1 MRHAE
6 PAVINIASCW
16 PHRSPSSTTH
26 PKTTGW
32 PPTNRPSDSRTMAGR
47 PRTRR
52 LPTTGDLFGIK
63 VAAAPA
69 EAGYNL
75 DAVAGRPTHAPLKG
89 SRLISATGRHSTG
102 DGRSSASSSALLRAQ
117 LLGVIH

>member
-26 PKTTGW
+26 PKTNGW
-32 PPTNRPSDSRTMAGR
+32 PPTNRLSDSRTMAGR
-47 PRTRR
+47 RRTRR

-69 EAGYNL
+69 EADDNL
-75 DAVAGRPTHAPLKG
+75 DAVAGRRTHRTHRRTARG
-89 SRLISATGRHSTG
+89 SELGK
-102 DGRSSASSSALLRAQ
+102 RA
-117 LLGVIH
+117 GT